1 MSHYCFLDGE
11 STAVGPQAT
20 SPDKEEVKPSPV
32 KQATPVQK
40 KPTPVN
46 REPRKSSSKAKR
58 NTPARDEKQSDSET
72 ERMHLPLIRPQTVT
86 SGATSPYALSV
97 RAETPKGKEIRERQS
112 LMRGCSYQ
120 ISEPFPLEDT
130 F

>member
-20 SPDKEEVKPSPV
+20 SPDKKEVKPSPV

-40 KPTPVN
+40 NPTPVN

-97 RAETPKGKEIRERQS
+97 RAETPKGKEIRE
-112 LMRGCSYQ
+112 
-120 ISEPFPLEDT
+120 
-130 F
+130 

>member
-32 KQATPVQK
+32 KHATPVQ
-40 KPTPVN
+40 
-46 REPRKSSSKAKR
+46 REPRKSSSKEKR
-58 NTPARDEKQSDSET
+58 NTPVREEKQSDSET
-72 ERMHLPLIRPQTVT
+72 ERMHLPLIRPQTMT

-97 RAETPKGKEIRERQS
+97 RAETPKGKEVRELQS
-112 LMRGCSYQ
+112 LMRVVLLPDFRALS
-120 ISEPFPLEDT
+120 L
-130 F
+130 

>member
-40 KPTPVN
+40 EPTPVN

-58 NTPARDEKQSDSET
+58 NTPAREEKQSDSET

-97 RAETPKGKEIRERQS
+97 RAETPKGKEIRK
-112 LMRGCSYQ
+112 
-120 ISEPFPLEDT
+120 
-130 F
+130 